1 MFVSTFT
8 PGRHGM
14 SSEHQSTEL
23 IQERHEKAV
32 SLSSM
37 SIPSLTLGLLMEV
50 HLAGQHH
57 GGDCCQVPRKLL
69 LLGQAQVLPEIM
81 ANGQFMPDHIMPN
94 QSLSCLIM
102 ANQLIRFKTSV
113 CDCVALEKDIHQFT
127 AILFCPVP
135 TNREAAGAMGEKVRA
150 TIV

>member
-14 SSEHQSTEL
+14 SSEHQSIEL

-32 SLSSM
+32 CLSSM

-81 ANGQFMPDHIMPN
+81 AN
-94 QSLSCLIM
+94 SCLI
-102 ANQLIRFKTSV
+102 
-113 CDCVALEKDIHQFT
+113 
-127 AILFCPVP
+127 ILCQIK
-135 TNREAAGAMGEKVRA
+135 ACHA
-150 TIV
+150 